1 MLRELRLTWDSL
13 ANTWNQWVLGYT
25 PETQH
30 ALLTRVGLDDATW
43 RTLAALLLGITG
55 VFTLVLA
62 LFTLRRLRVRIR
74 DPVTLAY
81 IAFCAKLRD
90 RGIARR
96 PDEGP
101 LSFEERVRQSRPD
114 LEGIVGAFMRLYVA
128 LRYAGEAGP
137 QNVARLQQLAKEF
150 KP

>member
-1 MLRELRLTWDSL
+1 MRARIAGAETSSSQRLVKRL
-13 ANTWNQWVLGYT
+13 NRVLT
-25 PETQH
+25 N
-30 ALLTRVGLDDATW
+30 
-43 RTLAALLLGITG
+43 
-55 VFTLVLA
+55 
-62 LFTLRRLRVRIR
+62 
-74 DPVTLAY
+74 DPGT
-81 IAFCAKLRD
+81 
-90 RGIARR
+90 GIARR

-137 QNVARLQQLAKEF
+137 QNVARLQQLAKDF